1 MMKTILNYK
10 SLPMIK
16 MELFLLRMIFK
27 ENLEMN
33 LVQLLG
39 KISSIKEEK
48 ESSQLWLW
56 IMMEISSPNIL
67 SPLPIKRKTK
77 KWLRNYKKEDSVS
90 WMSRVKWLELS
101 QFLLKFLEQLFSN
114 KNFMKWL
121 IKMEREKGSLL
132 LSMKME
138 KF

>member
-1 MMKTILNYK
+1 MMKTIPNYK
-10 SLPMIK
+10 SLLMIK

-33 LVQLLG
+33 LVQLLE

-101 QFLLKFLEQLFSN
+101 QFLLKFSEQLFSN